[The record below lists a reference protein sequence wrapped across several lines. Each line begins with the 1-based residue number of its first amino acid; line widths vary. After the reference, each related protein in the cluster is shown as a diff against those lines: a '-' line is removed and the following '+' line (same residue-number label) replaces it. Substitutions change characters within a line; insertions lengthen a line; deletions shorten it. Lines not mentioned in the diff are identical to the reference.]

1 MRLKPVKKLVNEV
14 NKLSH
19 TLHYRFRHKVKP
31 KDKDFYAF
39 LCYCIKTLDEDTTFQ
54 EIFL

>member
-14 NKLSH
+14 NKLS
-19 TLHYRFRHKVKP
+19 HKVKP